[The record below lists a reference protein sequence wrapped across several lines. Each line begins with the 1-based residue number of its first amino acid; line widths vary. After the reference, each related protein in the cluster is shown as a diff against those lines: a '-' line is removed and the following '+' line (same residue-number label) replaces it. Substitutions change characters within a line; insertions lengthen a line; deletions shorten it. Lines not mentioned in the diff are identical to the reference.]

1 MQHCKLTILQFKKIV
16 KAADRKIRVDMA
28 ATWVSGALV
37 SSVLLLYHPECAV
50 SWFKIAV
57 RVPALIHT
65 LQLARRRK
73 GVGKRTLPPF

>member
-1 MQHCKLTILQFKKIV
+1 MCIFALLSLV